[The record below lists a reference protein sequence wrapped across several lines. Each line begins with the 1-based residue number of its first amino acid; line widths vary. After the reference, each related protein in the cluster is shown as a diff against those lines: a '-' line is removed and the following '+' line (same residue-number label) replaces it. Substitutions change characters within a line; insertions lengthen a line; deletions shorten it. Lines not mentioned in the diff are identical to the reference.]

1 MIDEHNHRALVVD
14 DDPGIRGLLARLL
27 RLEHYEAETAADGAE
42 AIRKMD
48 AGDYSVVILDLMMP
62 RVNGHEVI
70 AHLKGEHPEML
81 PRIIVLSA
89 APTAEV
95 RSEPVFAVVSKPFE
109 LSTFLRLIDD
119 CARGDRESV
128 LAN

>member
-1 MIDEHNHRALVVD
+1 MA
-14 DDPGIRGLLARLL
+14 IRGLLARLL
-27 RLEHYEAETAADGAE
+27 RLEHYEAETAADGEE

-70 AHLKGEHPEML
+70 SHVKDEHPEML
-81 PRIIVLSA
+81 HRIIVLSV

-95 RSEPVFAVVSKPFE
+95 RREPVFAVVSKPFE
-109 LSTFLRLIDD
+109 LSTFRRLIDH
-119 CARGDRESV
+119 CARGNRESV